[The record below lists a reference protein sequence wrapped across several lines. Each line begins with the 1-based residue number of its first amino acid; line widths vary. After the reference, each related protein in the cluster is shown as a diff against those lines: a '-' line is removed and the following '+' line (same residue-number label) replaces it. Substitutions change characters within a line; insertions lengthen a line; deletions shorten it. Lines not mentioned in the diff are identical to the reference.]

1 MRKIFDIL
9 INDKP
14 YPVYDIENKHHE
26 LGKWNNSP
34 TTWWLL
40 FENDYKDSKFLN
52 EMEEESKLIPYIDR
66 GVHRVCWEI
75 NYKQSNHIKYKWDE
89 ADIRNSGVC
98 TLKAN
103 GRDIYK
109 FHSSDLMYA
118 MARVQTLVGELLS
131 HPYNFLE
138 PEKDDGRKIFF
149 CGLPA
154 FVYRGYEVGEIK
166 IIPDYSKISKKS
178 WWRHYELY
186 NSRHEEKSYEEF
198 EDDVD
203 EGNYDMDLESS
214 KDNTNEYYNDDSINW
229 GDALE
234 DGKIWWFRK

>member
-1 MRKIFDIL
+1 MRKIFDIY

-26 LGKWNNSP
+26 LGKWNNCP

-40 FENDYKDSKFLN
+40 FENDHKDAKLLN
-52 EMEEESKLIPYIDR
+52 EMEENYNLIPYIDR

-75 NYKQSNHIKYKWDE
+75 NYKQSNHIKYKWSE
-89 ADIRNSGVC
+89 ADIRDSGVC

-103 GRDIYK
+103 GREVYK
-109 FHSSDLMYA
+109 FHSSDLMFA
-118 MARVQTLVGELLS
+118 MSNVQILVGKILS
-131 HPYNFLE
+131 HSYNFLE

-154 FVYRGYEVGEIK
+154 FVYKGYEVGEIRIK
-166 IIPDYSKISKKS
+166 PDYSKLNKKS
-178 WWRHYELY
+178 WWQKY
-186 NSRHEEKSYEEF
+186 NFYNCHHETHEGF
-198 EDDVD
+198 EDDETEQD
-203 EGNYDMDLESS
+203 YESFLSESS
-214 KDNTNEYYNDDSINW
+214 EYQYDDMINW
-229 GDALE
+229 GDALQ

>member
-1 MRKIFDIL
+1 M
-9 INDKP
+9 N
-14 YPVYDIENKHHE
+14 
-26 LGKWNNSP
+26 
-34 TTWWLL
+34 
-40 FENDYKDSKFLN
+40 
-52 EMEEESKLIPYIDR
+52 ID
-66 GVHRVCWEI
+66 V
-75 NYKQSNHIKYKWDE
+75 NAY
-89 ADIRNSGVC
+89 
-98 TLKAN
+98 
-103 GRDIYK
+103 
-109 FHSSDLMYA
+109 
-118 MARVQTLVGELLS
+118 
-131 HPYNFLE
+131 FLE

-198 EDDVD
+198 EDDLD